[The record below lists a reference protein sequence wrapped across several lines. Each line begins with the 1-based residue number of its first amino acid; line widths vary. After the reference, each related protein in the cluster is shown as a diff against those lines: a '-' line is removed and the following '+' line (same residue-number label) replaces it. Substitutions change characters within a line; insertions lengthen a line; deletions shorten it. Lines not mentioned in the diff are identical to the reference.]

1 MPFCVGDA
9 GLCTWAGLRNG
20 GAPSKT
26 ASELGASLSWPV
38 YPRLLLD
45 SVHVANIVHKPGIV
59 PFPIPWV
66 IAVAIVAVSISWS
79 MLEYAVKLRRQL
91 KGAVDL
97 EKALD
102 TLSTYFDE
110 GNNQIFKRA

>member
-1 MPFCVGDA
+1 MGWLEERWSAFKDGVGA
-9 GLCTWAGLRNG
+9 GRVTLVASVSAIAVGL
-20 GAPSKT
+20 
-26 ASELGASLSWPV
+26 
-38 YPRLLLD
+38 
-45 SVHVANIVHKPGIV
+45 VHVANIVHKPGIV